1 MSKATTT
8 NENAITLEAPIKRG
22 ETIITAIELRRP
34 GAGELRGLKL
44 ADVLQLDVDAAI
56 KLLPRITSPALI
68 AEEVARMDPAD
79 LLECASKVA
88 SFLLKKSALEDSQS
102 PAA

>member
-1 MSKATTT
+1 MSKTT
-8 NENAITLEAPIKRG
+8 NENAITLETPIKRG
-22 ETIITAIELRRP
+22 ETIIDSIELRRP

-68 AEEVARMDPAD
+68 SEEVARMDPAD
-79 LLECASKVA
+79 LLQCASKVA
-88 SFLLKKSALEDSQS
+88 GFLLRKSDLQDTPS

>member
-1 MSKATTT
+1 MSKTTS
-8 NENAITLEAPIKRG
+8 ENVITLETPIKRG
-22 ETIITAIELRRP
+22 ETAIDSIELRRP

-56 KLLPRITSPALI
+56 KLLPRVTSPALI
-68 AEEVARMDPAD
+68 ADEVARMDPAD
-79 LLECASKVA
+79 LLQCALRVQ
-88 SFLLKKSALEDSQS
+88 SFLLKKSDLSEIQS

>member
-1 MSKATTT
+1 MSKAI
-8 NENAITLEAPIKRG
+8 NENVIVLETPIKRG
-22 ETIITAIELRRP
+22 ETLIESIELRRP

-56 KLLPRITSPALI
+56 KLLPRITAPALI

-79 LLECASKVA
+79 LLQCASRVA
-88 SFLLKKSALEDSQS
+88 GFLLRKSDLQDTPS